1 VERGGGA
8 FVEALLD
15 AYGGSIVQFLS
26 AIELEVVVFLCAAH
40 GVVKS
45 GGSSK
50 ACFYCFNV
58 EDI

>member
-15 AYGGSIVQFLS
+15 AYGGAIIQFLS

-45 GGSSK
+45 GGSSRILFLLFQ
-50 ACFYCFNV
+50 C
-58 EDI
+58 